1 METILGLSYID
12 WFGKHMVIQLLVP
25 SYERYSHPF
34 TLGIYLAT
42 RSSAISLD
50 KCEITEF
57 FNGPIR

>member
-1 METILGLSYID
+1 METILGLSYIG

-25 SYERYSHPF
+25 SYVETVTSLWAF
-34 TLGIYLAT
+34 ICLAT
-42 RSSAISLD
+42 PPSAVSLD